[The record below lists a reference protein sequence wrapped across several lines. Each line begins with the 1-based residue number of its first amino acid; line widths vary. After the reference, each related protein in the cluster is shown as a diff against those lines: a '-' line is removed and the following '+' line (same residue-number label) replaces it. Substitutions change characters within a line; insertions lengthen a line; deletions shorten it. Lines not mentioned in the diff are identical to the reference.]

1 MKRIAI
7 VSFVL
12 LFTCLPLFS
21 GSEDL
26 SSSTLSLSINASSS
40 PRYEIG
46 LSSSPVSDISSVV
59 SPKSNL
65 TLIGKDNGGGKI
77 VASDSAHIYWKIVST
92 NTVNILLVEPEPLS
106 FSSAT
111 GESTIELT
119 IKIGDNQNQPEYS
132 HEFNRNGTILNT
144 EILSTKSSDT
154 LSVGN
159 SVSVSASASI
169 DINDLGDYSSSNY
182 TSSLNIIVEVD
193 S

>member
-7 VSFVL
+7 VSFIL
-12 LFTCLPLFS
+12 LFACLPLFS
-21 GSEDL
+21 EDFL
-26 SSSTLSLSINASSS
+26 NSSTLSLSINASSS

-169 DINDLGDYSSSNY
+169 DINALGDYSSSNY
-182 TSSLNIIVEVD
+182 TSSLNIIVEVV

>member
-65 TLIGKDNGGGKI
+65 TLIGKHHAPRKT
-77 VASDSAHIYWKIVST
+77 VAPDSAHI
-92 NTVNILLVEPEPLS
+92 
-106 FSSAT
+106 
-111 GESTIELT
+111 
-119 IKIGDNQNQPEYS
+119 
-132 HEFNRNGTILNT
+132 
-144 EILSTKSSDT
+144 
-154 LSVGN
+154 
-159 SVSVSASASI
+159 
-169 DINDLGDYSSSNY
+169 
-182 TSSLNIIVEVD
+182 
-193 S
+193 

>member
-1 MKRIAI
+1 MKRISI

-12 LFTCLPLFS
+12 LFACLPLFS
-21 GSEDL
+21 EDL
-26 SSSTLSLSINASSS
+26 NSSTLSLSIDASSS

-65 TLIGKDNGGGKI
+65 TLIGKDDGGGKI
-77 VASDSAHIYWKIVST
+77 EASDSAHIYWKIVST
-92 NTVNILLVEPEPLS
+92 YAVNVLLAKPEPLR

-111 GESTIELT
+111 GENTEIPLT
-119 IKIGDNQNQPEYS
+119 IIIGDNQNQPEYD
-132 HEFNRNGTILNT
+132 HEFNRNGTILET
-144 EILSTKSSDT
+144 EILSTKPSET

-159 SVSVSASASI
+159 SVSVRASASI
-169 DINDLGDYSSSNY
+169 NINDLGKYSSSNY
-182 TSSLNIIVEVD
+182 TSSLNIIVEVE

>member
-1 MKRIAI
+1 MKRIVI

-21 GSEDL
+21 EDFL
-26 SSSTLSLSINASSS
+26 NSSTLSLSIDASSS

-65 TLIGKDNGGGKI
+65 TLIGKDVGGGKI

-144 EILSTKSSDT
+144 EILSTKSGGT

-169 DINDLGDYSSSNY
+169 DINDLGNYSSSNY

>member
-12 LFTCLPLFS
+12 LFACLPLFS
-21 GSEDL
+21 EDFL
-26 SSSTLSLSINASSS
+26 NSSTLSLSINASSS

-77 VASDSAHIYWKIVST
+77 EASDSAHIYWKIVST
-92 NTVNILLVEPEPLS
+92 YTVNILLVEPEPLR

-111 GESTIELT
+111 GESTIPLT
-119 IKIGDNQNQPEYS
+119 IIIGSNSNPDYD
-132 HEFNRNGTILNT
+132 HEFNRNGTSLKT
-144 EILSTKSSDT
+144 EILGTKSGGT

-169 DINDLGDYSSSNY
+169 DINDLGNYSSSNY
-182 TSSLNIIVEVD
+182 TSSLNIIVEVV

>member
-1 MKRIAI
+1 MKRISI

-12 LFTCLPLFS
+12 LFACLPLFS
-21 GSEDL
+21 EDL
-26 SSSTLSLSINASSS
+26 NSSTLSLSIDASSS

-65 TLIGKDNGGGKI
+65 TLIGKDDGGGKI
-77 VASDSAHIYWKIVST
+77 EASDSAHIYWKIVST
-92 NTVNILLVEPEPLS
+92 YTVNILLVKPEPLR

-111 GESTIELT
+111 GESTIPLT
-119 IKIGDNQNQPEYS
+119 IIIGDNQNQPEYG

-144 EILSTKSSDT
+144 EILSTKSSDK

-169 DINDLGDYSSSNY
+169 DINALGDYSSSNY
-182 TSSLNIIVEVD
+182 TSSLNIIVEVV

>member
-12 LFTCLPLFS
+12 LFACLPLFS
-21 GSEDL
+21 EDL
-26 SSSTLSLSINASSS
+26 NSSTLSLSIDASSS

-65 TLIGKDNGGGKI
+65 TLIGKDDGGGKI
-77 VASDSAHIYWKIVST
+77 EASDSAHIYWKIVST
-92 NTVNILLVEPEPLS
+92 YTVNILLVEPEPLR

-111 GESTIELT
+111 GESTIPLT
-119 IKIGDNQNQPEYS
+119 IIIGDNQNQPEYG

-144 EILSTKSSDT
+144 EILSTKSSDK

-169 DINDLGDYSSSNY
+169 DINALGDYSSSNY
-182 TSSLNIIVEVD
+182 TSSLNIIVEVV

>member
-1 MKRIAI
+1 MKRIVI

-21 GSEDL
+21 EDL
-26 SSSTLSLSINASSS
+26 KSSILSLSIDASSS

-46 LSSSPVSDISSVV
+46 LSSSPVSNISSVV

-65 TLIGKDNGGGKI
+65 TLIGKDVGGGKI
-77 VASDSAHIYWKIVST
+77 EASDSAHIYWKIVST
-92 NTVNILLVEPEPLS
+92 YTVNILLVEPEPLR
-106 FSSAT
+106 FSSTT
-111 GESTIELT
+111 GESTEIPLT
-119 IKIGDNQNQPEYS
+119 VIIGSNPNPDYD

-169 DINDLGDYSSSNY
+169 DINDLGNYSSSNY
-182 TSSLNIIVEVD
+182 TSSLNIIVEVV

>member
-1 MKRIAI
+1 MKRISI

-12 LFTCLPLFS
+12 LFACLPLFS
-21 GSEDL
+21 EDL
-26 SSSTLSLSINASSS
+26 NSSTLSLSIDASSS

-65 TLIGKDNGGGKI
+65 TLIGKDDGGGKI
-77 VASDSAHIYWKIVST
+77 EASDSAHIYWKIVST
-92 NTVNILLVEPEPLS
+92 YTVNILLVKPEPLR

-111 GESTIELT
+111 GESTIPLT
-119 IKIGDNQNQPEYS
+119 IIIGDNQNQPEYD
-132 HEFNRNGTILNT
+132 HDFNRNGTILKT
-144 EILSTKSSDT
+144 KILSTKSSET

-169 DINDLGDYSSSNY
+169 DINALGDYSSSNY
-182 TSSLNIIVEVD
+182 TSSLNIIVEVE

>member
-12 LFTCLPLFS
+12 LFACLPLFS
-21 GSEDL
+21 EDL
-26 SSSTLSLSINASSS
+26 NSSTLSLSIDASSS

-65 TLIGKDNGGGKI
+65 TLIGKDDGGGKI
-77 VASDSAHIYWKIVST
+77 EASDSAHIYWKIVST
-92 NTVNILLVEPEPLS
+92 YTVNILLVKPEPLR

-111 GESTIELT
+111 GESTIPLT
-119 IKIGDNQNQPEYS
+119 IIIGDNQNQPEYG

-144 EILSTKSSDT
+144 EILSTKSSDK

-169 DINDLGDYSSSNY
+169 DINALGDYSSSNY
-182 TSSLNIIVEVD
+182 TSSLNIIVEVV